1 MILGTYTLQVE
12 NPSTES
18 FRTALGVL
26 AAGLEGIP
34 GFEGAELFR
43 NLEVP
48 DEYVF
53 TEHWSSLA
61 DHKAGA
67 QQLPGTIFTSLMN
80 TLSGPPKAAYLVP
93 VAS

>member
-1 MILGTYTLQVE
+1 MILCTYTLLVQ
-12 NPSTES
+12 SSSIES

-34 GFEGAELFR
+34 GFEGVELFR
-43 NLEVP
+43 NVEVP

-53 TEHWSSLA
+53 TERWSSLA

-67 QQLPGTIFTSLMN
+67 QQLPGTIFTSLMK
-80 TLSGPPKAAYLVP
+80 TLSAPPKAAYLTP
-93 VAS
+93 VAW

>member
-1 MILGTYTLQVE
+1 MILRTYKLQVATS
-12 NPSTES
+12 STES

-26 AAGLEGIP
+26 TAALDGIP

-43 NLEVP
+43 NLDVP

-53 TEHWSSLA
+53 AERWSSLA
-61 DHKAGA
+61 DHKTGA
-67 QQLPGTIFTSLMN
+67 EQLPRTTFTSLMN
-80 TLSGPPKAAYLVP
+80 TLSGPPEAATLAP